1 MPSFG
6 IHIKVMDEVHER
18 LKQSQSSQDNKL
30 ADILSN
36 NPEMKTLGA
45 IGPDLFYYLGF
56 QKKVVSTLGNVYS
69 DLNKIPA
76 FLSEAGNLANDFGL
90 PNFGNLVKQLAE
102 TAQITLG
109 TLEGTLTA
117 SIITLNDLI
126 TGSPIFPISAL
137 QKEEPE
143 TKWNWGD
150 LLHDRRSGIFARMI
164 SQKSKLSNNE
174 SWLSY
179 SLGYKSHL
187 MTDLV
192 GHPYVNQVVGGP
204 ARGWNMRH
212 TLAEKF
218 MDAKVFDTR
227 NEDINTCRIDRRFR
241 SLNSGNLK
249 SLTKM
254 LEEQLKSLIVSSSGL
269 PYTLPKAADAGD
281 IEDAF
286 TNMVD
291 LFGYITN
298 DLYVHPPTRPN
309 IVIPPLPGQ
318 YGSITNAIGS
328 LRPPSGGHLSLADI
342 LKLLLYALLLLP
354 AILTDIA
361 RAAADIIA
369 GVISYPMRALLYLLQ
384 SLLYKLYR
392 SVRWYLVLAGVAFPC
407 RDELNSE
414 LGRQFITCRN
424 ADDGYPRRPKQI
436 NSWTERLNAFGRTLT
451 FKATDEI
458 YLYYPSMQP
467 PEHPTRLSSVYPS
480 GIDPEYFINQLQID
494 QTFLQNWK
502 SITKPTDLRNI
513 VRWPPQS
520 PSVSDGFGNAVDLTI
535 LYNQDESFFD
545 NINLDSDRGYGYNQ
559 WTCDGGIINGTL
571 INERFL

>member
-6 IHIKVMDEVHER
+6 IHIIVMDEVHER
-18 LKQSQSSQDNKL
+18 LKQSKSLQDNKL
-30 ADILSN
+30 ADLISN

-45 IGPDLFYYLGF
+45 IGPDLFYYLDF
-56 QKKVVSTLGNVYS
+56 EKKIISSLGNIYS
-69 DLNKIPA
+69 DVNKIPA
-76 FLSEAGNLANDFGL
+76 FLSDAGSLANDFGL

-102 TAQITLG
+102 TAQIVLG
-109 TLEGTLTA
+109 TLEGSLTA
-117 SIITLNDLI
+117 SLISLNDLI
-126 TGSPIFPISAL
+126 SGSPSFPISQI

-164 SQKSKLSNNE
+164 NQKSSQTNNQ

-212 TLAEKF
+212 TIAEKF
-218 MDAKVFDTR
+218 MDAKAFYRR
-227 NEDINTCRIDRRFR
+227 NRDINISKIDSRMR
-241 SLNSGNLK
+241 SLNNTDLKNL
-249 SLTKM
+249 TRM
-254 LEEQLKSLIVSSSGL
+254 LEEQLKSLIVSSSGM
-269 PYTLPKAADAGD
+269 PYSLPKAPEADD
-281 IEDAF
+281 IEDAY
-286 TNMVD
+286 NSMVD
-291 LFGYITN
+291 IFGYITN

-354 AILTDIA
+354 SILADIA
-361 RAAADIIA
+361 KAAADILL
-369 GVISYPMRALLYLLQ
+369 GVITYPMRALLYLLE
-384 SLLYKLYR
+384 SFLYKIYR
-392 SVRWYLVLAGVAFPC
+392 SIRWYLVLAGVAFPC
-407 RDELNSE
+407 LDELNSD
-414 LGRQFITCRN
+414 LGRQFITCPNPDER
-424 ADDGYPRRPKQI
+424 YPRHPKI
-436 NSWTERLNAFGRTLT
+436 ISTWTERLNALNRILE

-467 PEHPTRLSSVYPS
+467 PEFPTHLSSVYPS

-494 QTFLQNWK
+494 QTFFKNWK
-502 SITKPTDLRNI
+502 SITKPDDLKNI
-513 VRWPPQS
+513 VHWPSQP
-520 PSVSDGFGNAVDLTI
+520 PAKKGGFGNAVDLT
-535 LYNQDESFFD
+535 LFYNQNESFFD
-545 NINLDSDRGYGYNQ
+545 NINLDSDRGYGFNQ
-559 WTCDGGIINGTL
+559 WACDGGIINGT
-571 INERFL
+571 IITERFL